1 MRTRFS
7 RVQLRDLAFIAVPVV
22 IAIAGAVWLALR
34 FADPP
39 PPRTFVISAATAG
52 SPYHRFAERYRPYF
66 ERNGV
71 KLDVRESGGSFA
83 NLKALSDPAS
93 GVHAGFVQGGLTSAK
108 DAPGLVS
115 IGRVAYEPLWV
126 FHAAGLKL
134 GRLSDLK
141 GKRVLVG
148 PAGGGTAG
156 LALRLLAANGV
167 TAETATLIHR
177 ELPDYVDMLAKGEAD
192 AGFLVLAVEARTI
205 QRLLR
210 TPNVSLMSFPNAEA
224 YTQRFPFL
232 TPLLLHEGVVDF
244 AANVPPTDTVL
255 LATTAAVLVRE
266 DAHRALVSLLAQ
278 AVQEVHGSPAVDA
291 KGEIP
296 LFQAAGTFPIAND
309 PEFPFSE
316 EARRLYRSG
325 APFLQ
330 RYVPFWVAA
339 TIDRLI
345 VSLVVLLPILI
356 PLVRFA
362 PQIYSWRVRRR
373 ILYWYGAL
381 KRLEA
386 SARGA
391 VTPDARA
398 QHLADLDRIEE
409 AVDDIPI
416 PLAYSDKLYELR
428 QHIEVVRRRLTGAAH
443 GLGAVAAE

>member
-1 MRTRFS
+1 MRSRLSRFMW
-7 RVQLRDLAFIAVPVV
+7 RDLAFIAVPAILAVV
-22 IAIAGAVWLALR
+22 GAVWLALR

-39 PPRTFVISAATAG
+39 PPSSFVVSAATAG
-52 SPYHRFAERYRPYF
+52 SPYHRFAERYRPPF

-71 KLDVRESGGSFA
+71 KLDVRESDGSFA
-83 NLKALSDPAS
+83 NLKALLDPKS
-93 GVHAGFVQGGLTSAK
+93 GVHAAFVQGGLRSSK

-126 FHAAGLKL
+126 FHTAGTHI

-167 TAETATLIHR
+167 TAETATLINI
-177 ELPDYVDMLAKGEAD
+177 ELPDYVEKLGKGEAD
-192 AGFLVLAVEARTI
+192 AGFLVLAAEARTI

-210 TPNVSLMSFPNAEA
+210 VPNVKLMSFANAEA
-224 YTQRFPFL
+224 YIQRFPFL
-232 TPLLLHEGVVDF
+232 TRLVLREGVVDF
-244 AANVPPTDTVL
+244 AANLPQADTTL

-278 AVQEVHGSPAVDA
+278 AVHEVHGQPSLDA
-291 KGEIP
+291 GGEARLFERAGEFP
-296 LFQAAGTFPIAND
+296 LASD
-309 PEFPFSE
+309 PEFPFSD
-316 EARRLYRSG
+316 EARRVYRSG

-339 TIDRLI
+339 TIDRLL

-362 PQIYSWRVRRR
+362 PQIYSWRARRR
-373 ILYWYGAL
+373 IVYWYGAL
-381 KRLEA
+381 KQLEA
-386 SARGA
+386 SARRNAAPG
-391 VTPDARA
+391 ARA
-398 QHLADLDRIEE
+398 EHLLELDRIEA
-409 AVDDIPI
+409 AVDDIPL
-416 PLAYSDKLYELR
+416 PLAFSDKLYELR
-428 QHIEVVRRRLTGAAH
+428 QHIEIVRRRLSGQGREVAA
-443 GLGAVAAE
+443 LGAE

>member
-7 RVQLRDLAFIAVPVV
+7 RVQLRDLMFIAVPAV
-22 IAIAGAVWLALR
+22 IAVGAAAWMALR

-39 PPRTFVISAATAG
+39 PPGTFVISAASAG
-52 SPYHRFAERYRPYF
+52 SPYHRFAERYRPFF

-71 KLDVRESGGSFA
+71 KLVVKESDGSFD
-83 NLKALSDPAS
+83 NLKALSSPAS
-93 GVHAGFVQGGLTSAK
+93 GVNAGFVQGGLVSAK

-126 FHAAGLKL
+126 FHADGLKL
-134 GRLSDLK
+134 ERLSELR

-148 PAGGGTAG
+148 PSDGGTER

-167 TAETATLIHR
+167 TPETATLINAG
-177 ELPDYVDMLAKGEAD
+177 LPDYVDKFAKGEAD
-192 AGFLVLAVEARTI
+192 AGFLVLAPEARTI
-205 QRLLR
+205 QKLLR
-210 TPNVSLMSFPNAEA
+210 VPSVRLMSFANADA

-232 TPLLLHEGVVDF
+232 NRLVLREGVVDF
-244 AANVPPTDTVL
+244 AANLPPADTVL

-278 AVQEVHGSPAVDA
+278 AVQEVHGAPTTDPG
-291 KGEIP
+291 GESQ
-296 LFQAAGTFPIAND
+296 LFQRAGEFPVTSD
-309 PEFPFSE
+309 PEFSFSE
-316 EARRLYRSG
+316 EARRVYRSG
-325 APFLQ
+325 APVLQ

-362 PQIYSWRVRRR
+362 PQIYSWRVRQR

-381 KRLEA
+381 KRLEG

-391 VTPDARA
+391 ITSEARA
-398 QHLADLDRIEE
+398 QHLAELDSIEA

-416 PLAYSDKLYELR
+416 PLAFSDKLYELR

-443 GLGAVAAE
+443 GLGVAAE